1 MSTDTALGTKHARPL
16 GASVRGSA
24 CVWSVFRAAALA
36 LSLLGATGAS
46 AVAAVWT
53 CHGAKPG
60 HPTAEERVS
69 FIREVSELAV
79 KAEKKHGV
87 PASALAAIAIA
98 ESSYGWT
105 RPALEAN
112 NLFAWKAGRAAAA
125 AGKLYVPP
133 CERRRGARSGFLVF
147 ASRAEAFDY
156 VAARLATIAA
166 YREHTDAYRAARK
179 RGDSAHAAVDAW
191 LSAIA
196 GRYSSRPRR
205 FAKKIRRIMNDPVVP
220 SDTLSPSTNL
230 YRLSAGAR
238 AGR

>member
-1 MSTDTALGTKHARPL
+1 
-16 GASVRGSA
+16 
-24 CVWSVFRAAALA
+24 
-36 LSLLGATGAS
+36 
-46 AVAAVWT
+46 
-53 CHGAKPG
+53 
-60 HPTAEERVS
+60 VS

-156 VAARLATIAA
+156 VASRLAAMTL

-179 RGDSAHAAVDAW
+179 RGDSAEAAVDAW

-196 GRYSSRPRR
+196 GRYSSRPQR

-238 AGR
+238 VARWNAAHGCFESCASAVRGHSVVHRRRRTGVRRGLASARAGHEQPRHGRASRCG